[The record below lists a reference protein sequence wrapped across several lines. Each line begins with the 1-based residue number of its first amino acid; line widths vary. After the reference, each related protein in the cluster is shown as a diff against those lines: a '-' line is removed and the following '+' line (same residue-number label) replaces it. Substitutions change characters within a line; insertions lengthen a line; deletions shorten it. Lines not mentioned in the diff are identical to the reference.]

1 MQRKLFSFTVICVAD
16 AAVAETAVEV
26 TASGACDEVGVSS
39 VAAQP
44 RRLRV
49 LKVAINTE
57 ANKDKVIFM
66 VLFSRGK
73 GQVAS
78 EVPVC
83 RRAITRS

>member
-1 MQRKLFSFTVICVAD
+1 MLRMQRKLLSFTVICVAD
-16 AAVAETAVEV
+16 AAVAV

-44 RRLRV
+44 RRLSV
-49 LKVAINTE
+49 LKVAVNTE
-57 ANKDKVIFM
+57 ANKGEAIFM

-78 EVPVC
+78 EAPVW
-83 RRAITRS
+83 RRVITRA